1 MISNTNISEN
11 NDYQLF
17 WQHNLQ
23 KLEEINIRIEKTLL
37 ALEKKYIDFNTVYNQ
52 LHSEIDVL
60 MSIYSSF
67 NNLLG
72 LEYLLKLKSLLNDYR
87 KRYTHESIRFNVL
100 FFLHS
105 KIKELRDESF
115 SRFPELTHTNKAF
128 SSEREAHAITIE
140 LPFKWITFMRNES
153 WFITSFDEISLIKF
167 EDVYDTIQEHGGDCS
182 IEVSG
187 KRMNIIDLMSKF
199 RKDNQERTNY
209 YVLVKKGQITRC
221 YAAYS
226 IGKRLY
232 AKHDIIEKKLIKYRT
247 LPAHSGHMRIF
258 GKNHIYIS

>member
-1 MISNTNISEN
+1 MITEINNSDN

-23 KLEEINIRIEKTLL
+23 KLEEINNRIEKTLL

-60 MSIYSSF
+60 MAIYSSF

-115 SRFPELTHTNKAF
+115 SRFPELTHANKAS
-128 SSEREAHAITIE
+128 SSEKKPQRIPIE

-153 WFITSFDEISLIKF
+153 WFITPFDEISLLKV
-167 EDVYDTIQEHGGDCS
+167 EDVYDTLREHDGNCN

-187 KRMNIIDLMSKF
+187 KRMNVIDLMSKF
-199 RKDNQERTNY
+199 RRENPERTNY
-209 YVLVKKGQITRC
+209 FVLVKKGEITLC
-221 YAAYS
+221 YAAYR
-226 IGKRLY
+226 IGKRLLS
-232 AKHDIIEKKLIKYRT
+232 KHNIIANKLIKYRT
-247 LPAHSGHMRIF
+247 LPAHSGHIRIF
-258 GKNHIYIS
+258 GKNHIYLS